1 MSSLS
6 EPVRNR
12 SRRTARSSAAGL
24 VCALALAVAAAA
36 VSTSFAQGP
45 APPQPPPPP
54 GAPAPPETPTAPGEP
69 DTGEPPA
76 GEPPAGE
83 PSPSDAPAQS
93 GPAKLDPF
101 PVVVVAGRQGM
112 RSTRVSELSV
122 RGPREA
128 RVVVRC
134 LGEQCPMRRAAA
146 TIPRTKR
153 VRVTKAERVYPAGLV
168 IEVRVTGRDRVGKY
182 TRIRF
187 RRGRTPARS
196 DACLQPGSSRPSACP
211 KS

>member
-36 VSTSFAQGP
+36 VSTSFAQEP
-45 APPQPPPPP
+45 APPQTPPPP
-54 GAPAPPETPTAPGEP
+54 GTPAPPEAPTAPGTPGEP
-69 DTGEPPA
+69 DTDEPPA
-76 GEPPAGE
+76 GDPGPA
-83 PSPSDAPAQS
+83 DAPAQSS

-134 LGEQCPMRRAAA
+134 LGEQCPIRRAAA

-153 VRVTKAERVYPAGLV
+153 LRVTKAERVYPAGLV

-187 RRGRTPARS
+187 RRGQTPARS